1 VYFAKKFNMDYKI
14 TAFIMLLIL
23 ILANFSCAQN
33 PSKKNDCAPAAKKIL
48 ERDATEVVE
57 SSDGSKTL
65 YIYRS
70 PVSPEQPQAMV
81 KYVVLSKIDCKELK
95 KGEFFN
101 GKIYWLDAK
110 TLEYYSVPGMM
121 RKDQTLDDL
130 KQKIVL
136 E

>member
-1 VYFAKKFNMDYKI
+1 MDCKT
-14 TAFIMLLIL
+14 TALILLLTL

-33 PSKKNDCAPAAKKIL
+33 PSKKIDCAPSAKKIL
-48 ERDATEVVE
+48 EQAPTEVVE
-57 SSDGSKTL
+57 SPDGNKTL

-70 PVSPEQPQAMV
+70 PVSPAQPQAMV
-81 KYVVLSKIDCKELK
+81 KYVVLSKNDCKELK
-95 KGEFFN
+95 RGEFFN
-101 GKIYWLDAK
+101 GKIYWHDAK

-121 RKDQTLDDL
+121 PKDQTLDDL